1 MSQPYIDVS
10 INEEDNIAIHYF
22 DDSAS
27 AMQHLTLTDIASLAT
42 TKNQP
47 PDKEIIIFHAR

>member
-10 INEEDNIAIHYF
+10 INEEDHIAIHYF

-27 AMQHLTLTDIASLAT
+27 AMQHLTLTDIASLESLRDFIC
-42 TKNQP
+42 KVI
-47 PDKEIIIFHAR
+47 DEGVVEL

>member
-22 DDSAS
+22 DDSAP
-27 AMQHLTLTDIASLAT
+27 AMQHLTLTDIASLESLRDFIY
-42 TKNQP
+42 KVI
-47 PDKEIIIFHAR
+47 DEGVVDL